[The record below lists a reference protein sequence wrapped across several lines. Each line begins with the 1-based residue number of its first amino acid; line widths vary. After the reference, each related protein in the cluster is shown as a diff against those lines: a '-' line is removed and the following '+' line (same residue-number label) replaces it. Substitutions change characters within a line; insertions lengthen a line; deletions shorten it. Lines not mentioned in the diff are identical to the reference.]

1 MLEIYLA
8 IFSGLPGYSA
18 MVSLVVNI
26 LKFKGVIADG
36 YSARWVAGFNLVGV
50 LAVYVAT
57 RFFPEFQLVP
67 IDTVLMEIAT
77 VGGFIFA
84 EVLMIFGSRITHEA
98 VKGIPLVGKSFT
110 VDKERMEAE

>member
-1 MLEIYLA
+1 
-8 IFSGLPGYSA
+8 

-36 YSARWVAGFNLVGV
+36 YLKDGSPDLILLV
-50 LAVYVAT
+50 LLLYMLLQD
-57 RFFPEFQLVP
+57 FFPEFQLVP

-84 EVLMIFGSRITHEA
+84 EVLMIFGS
-98 VKGIPLVGKSFT
+98 K
-110 VDKERMEAE
+110 